1 MSPGEGTA
9 GDEVPEVDRTGDEV
23 RAVDTAG
30 DEVPV
35 LLTSPQR
42 TSTSLLMSDAAARRG
57 MRVRV
62 LDGPPEPL
70 APGRSGHHWYGGPLL
85 ADRIAL
91 PLGLGLLEPADA
103 WLADLPE
110 EFTARRVVLTTLDEA
125 RASLRQPA
133 FVKPPGDKSFPPA
146 VYTDGGRLAEG
157 VPGRLPPH
165 TAVLVSDVVSFASEF
180 RLFALDGRIVT
191 GSRYAV
197 YGRLDP
203 GPLTAGARRFG
214 ERLLAE
220 AGGSLPSAV
229 AVDIGL
235 ITDMDT
241 GGERWAVVEANMP
254 WFAHSYASEPG
265 RVLDVVLRAAG
276 PLHHVTERDRR
287 FLRPGRSEVRAVV
300 PAGGIPEESGKDPA
314 RCRGSATGSDVP
326 CERRPGI
333 G

>member
-1 MSPGEGTA
+1 MPGTSTA
-9 GDEVPEVDRTGDEV
+9 GDEASGTDTTENGMQGTGRTRES
-23 RAVDTAG
+23 
-30 DEVPV
+30 V

-42 TSTSLLMSDAAARRG
+42 TSTTLLMSEAAARRG
-57 MRVRV
+57 MGVRV
-62 LDGPPEPL
+62 LDGPPEPR
-70 APGRSGHHWYGGPLL
+70 APGRSGYHWYGGPLL

-91 PLGLGLLEPADA
+91 PLGLGLLEPADT

-110 EFTARRVVLTTLDEA
+110 EFTARHVVLTTLDEA

-146 VYTDGGRLAEG
+146 VYEDGGRLAEG
-157 VPGRLPPH
+157 VPGRLPPD

-203 GPLTAGARRFG
+203 GPLPAGARRFG

-220 AGGSLPSAV
+220 AGESLPSAV

-235 ITDMDT
+235 VTDMDA

-254 WFAHSYASEPG
+254 WFAHSYAAEPD

-276 PLHHVTERDRR
+276 PLHHVAERDRR
-287 FLRPGRSEVRAVV
+287 FLRPRRSGVRAVV
-300 PAGGIPEESGKDPA
+300 PAGGIREESGTAPA
-314 RCRGSATGSDVP
+314 RCRGSAPGSDVP
-326 CERRPGI
+326 CERHPETG
-333 G
+333 